1 MSAIRTCQSVGV
13 VHRDL
18 KPENVLIVDK
28 DESGFPMIKIIDLRL
43 STFTQPDEVLHEL
56 VGTPPYIAQEV
67 TRHAYG
73 GEADVWSAGVHHVHP
88 SLRVPPLQRAL
99 YGGVRELVAAQT
111 NIESLLFHVPSRVVG
126 FNFISSA
133 AQDLL
138 RNMLIVDSSVRLTV
152 DEFFEHPWIA
162 RHMGKRQSSQ
172 TRPSS

>member
-1 MSAIRTCQSVGV
+1 MFQIMSAIQACQSVGV

-73 GEADVWSAGVHHVHP
+73 GEADVWSAGCIMFILPCGYHP
-88 SLRVPPLQRAL
+88 FECAL
-99 YGGVRELVAAQT
+99 YGGVR
-111 NIESLLFHVPSRVVG
+111 
-126 FNFISSA
+126 
-133 AQDLL
+133 
-138 RNMLIVDSSVRLTV
+138 
-152 DEFFEHPWIA
+152 
-162 RHMGKRQSSQ
+162 
-172 TRPSS
+172 